1 MKKLY
6 KLEQLEVIRTEYTKE
21 VLASIE
27 EVIITLNENY
37 GVDRE
42 VDKDLGGYVAILEP
56 KVTLN
61 HLKAL
66 DFKVE
71 GALLDVI
78 NKRWLCQ

>member
-42 VDKDLGGYVAILEP
+42 VDKDLGGYVAILES
-56 KVTLN
+56 KVILN

-66 DFKVE
+66 GSKVE
-71 GALLDVI
+71 IALFEII